1 MENELGQNHS
11 TLPTLIQVFERT
23 LNDAVLTKL

>member
-11 TLPTLIQVFERT
+11 TLIALIQVFEST

>member
-11 TLPTLIQVFERT
+11 TLLTLIQVFERT